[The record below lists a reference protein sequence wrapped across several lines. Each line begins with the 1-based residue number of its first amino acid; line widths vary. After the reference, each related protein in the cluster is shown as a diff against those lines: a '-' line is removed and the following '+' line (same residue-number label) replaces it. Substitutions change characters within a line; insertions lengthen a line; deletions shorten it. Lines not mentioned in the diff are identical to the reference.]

1 MSSPTASTE
10 ESARDEDVLRVVV
23 RRRPYLWVVY
33 VILVVILVAAGYS
46 AATNQRFGWGVVA
59 TYFLSSAIL
68 KGLLTTIEL
77 TVVSMLLGIVLG
89 VLLAMMAVSRSR
101 VLSRIAQVYV
111 WFFRGTP
118 LLVQLLFWFNLAAL
132 YPRLG
137 LGIPGRAPLFS
148 VGANEIISPFVAAIL
163 ALSLHEAA
171 YMAEIVR
178 SGVIGVDRG
187 QRQAALALGMRPARV
202 MRRIVLPQAM
212 RTIIPPTGNQT
223 ISMLKTSSLVSVIAL
238 SDLLYT
244 AQSIY
249 GINYQVIPLL
259 VVASIWYLI
268 VVSVLS
274 VGQGFL
280 ERRYGRGSG

>member
-1 MSSPTASTE
+1 MTPPTATE
-10 ESARDEDVLRVVV
+10 AAPEEATLRVVP
-23 RRRPYLWVVY
+23 RRRPFLWVIYAV
-33 VILVVILVAAGYS
+33 LAVVALAALYS
-46 AATNQRFGWGVVA
+46 ALSNQRFGWDVVGR
-59 TYFLSSAIL
+59 YFFSKAIL
-68 KGLLTTIEL
+68 TGLLRTIEL
-77 TVVSMLLGIVLG
+77 TVLSMLAGIALG
-89 VLLAMMAVSRSR
+89 VLLAMMRVAPSR
-101 VLSRIAQVYV
+101 VLSGLSQAYV

-137 LGIPGRAPLFS
+137 LGVPGGQLWFS
-148 VGANEIISPFVAAIL
+148 VEANAVISPFVAALL

-178 SGVIGVDRG
+178 AGVLGVDRE
-187 QRQAALALGMRPARV
+187 QREAALALGMRPARV

-238 SDLLYT
+238 NDLLYT

-259 VVASIWYLI
+259 VVASLWYLI

-274 VGQGFL
+274 VGQAYL
-280 ERRYGRGSG
+280 ERRFGRGRAW

>member
-1 MSSPTASTE
+1 VKTVA
-10 ESARDEDVLRVVV
+10 ACLLLGVVLGACSGGSYQYRWGFFFDSILRPDGLILSGIWLTVSIAVTSQVIGVVLGV
-23 RRRPYLWVVY
+23 FGALGKQARRRPIRW
-33 VILVVILVAAGYS
+33 
-46 AATNQRFGWGVVA
+46 
-59 TYFLSSAIL
+59 
-68 KGLLTTIEL
+68 
-77 TVVSMLLGIVLG
+77 
-89 VLLAMMAVSRSR
+89 LANF
-101 VLSRIAQVYV
+101 YV

-137 LGIPGRAPLFS
+137 LGIPGRDPLFS

-259 VVASIWYLI
+259 VVASLWYLI

-280 ERRYGRGSG
+280 ERRYGRGSV

>member
-1 MSSPTASTE
+1 MSTSATE
-10 ESARDEDVLRVVV
+10 ESSVTQEVRRVVK
-23 RRRPYLWVVY
+23 RRQPYLWVIYGLLAV
-33 VILVVILVAAGYS
+33 LVLAAAYS
-46 AATNQRFGWGVVA
+46 AAVNQRFGWGVVA

-68 KGLLTTIEL
+68 KGLLTTLEL
-77 TVVSMLLGIVLG
+77 TVLSMLLGIVLG
-89 VLLAMMAVSRSR
+89 VLLAMMRVSRGQILPT
-101 VLSRIAQVYV
+101 VAQVYV

-118 LLVQLLFWFNLAAL
+118 LLVQILFWFNLAAL

-137 LGIPGRAPLFS
+137 LGIPGGGSLFS
-148 VGANEIISPFVAAIL
+148 LETNALISPFVAAIL

-187 QRQAALALGMRPARV
+187 QRQAALALGMRPSRI

-238 SDLLYT
+238 NDLLYT

-259 VVASIWYLI
+259 VVASLWYLI

-274 VGQGFL
+274 VGQSFV
-280 ERRYGRGSG
+280 ERRYGRGMS

>member
-1 MSSPTASTE
+1 MTASSSTAASTE
-10 ESARDEDVLRVVV
+10 PVVLRVVP
-23 RRRPYLWVVY
+23 RRRPYLWFLY
-33 VILVVILVAAGYS
+33 ALLAVIAVSALYS
-46 AATNQRFGWGVVA
+46 AAVNERFGWSVVGQ
-59 TYFLSSAIL
+59 YLFSSAIL

-77 TVVSMLLGIVLG
+77 TVISMVLGIVLG
-89 VLLAMMAVSRSR
+89 VVLAIMRTSRSS
-101 VLSRIAQVYV
+101 VLSSVARLYV

-118 LLVQLLFWFNLAAL
+118 LLVQILFWFNLAAL
-132 YPRLG
+132 YPQIG
-137 LGIPGRAPLFS
+137 LGVPGHPLLFS
-148 VGANEIISPFVAAIL
+148 FNANQIISPFTAAIL

-178 SGVIGVDRG
+178 AGVIGVDRC

-202 MRRIVLPQAM
+202 LRRIVLPQAM

-249 GINYQVIPLL
+249 GINYRVIPLL
-259 VVASIWYLI
+259 MVASIWYLV
-268 VVSVLS
+268 VVSLLS
-274 VGQGFL
+274 VGQGHL
-280 ERRYGRGSG
+280 ERRFGRGSL

>member
-1 MSSPTASTE
+1 MNVTE
-10 ESARDEDVLRVVV
+10 GALRVVP
-23 RRRPYLWVVY
+23 RRKPYLWVIYLALAV
-33 VILVVILVAAGYS
+33 LVVAAAISVAG
-46 AATNQRFGWGVVA
+46 NRRFGWDVVGG
-59 TYFLSSAIL
+59 YFFSVAIL

-77 TVVSMLLGIVLG
+77 TVLCMLLGIVLG
-89 VLLAMMAVSRSR
+89 ILLAIMRISTSP
-101 VLSRIAQVYV
+101 VLRGVAGAYI

-118 LLVQLLFWFNLAAL
+118 LLVQILFWFNLAAL
-132 YPRLG
+132 YPTLFG
-137 LGIPGRAPLFS
+137 LPTNAL
-148 VGANEIISPFVAAIL
+148 ISPFAAAVL

-178 SGVIGVDRG
+178 SGILGVDRG
-187 QRQAALALGMRPARV
+187 QRLAALALGMRPARIL
-202 MRRIVLPQAM
+202 RRIVLPQAM
-212 RTIIPPTGNQT
+212 RTILPPTGNQT

-259 VVASIWYLI
+259 IVASLWYLI

-274 VGQGFL
+274 VGQRYL
-280 ERRYGRGSG
+280 ERHYGRGVQ

>member
-1 MSSPTASTE
+1 MNQHPLLGQRMQRLAHRHPADSELLGQFLLAQLLAGTQLAAGDLGQHGGDDPFDRGAGLGQPDRGGFRH
-10 ESARDEDVLRVVV
+10 AAPV
-23 RRRPYLWVVY
+23 RRR
-33 VILVVILVAAGYS
+33 G
-46 AATNQRFGWGVVA
+46 RRCG
-59 TYFLSSAIL
+59 
-68 KGLLTTIEL
+68 
-77 TVVSMLLGIVLG
+77 
-89 VLLAMMAVSRSR
+89 
-101 VLSRIAQVYV
+101 
-111 WFFRGTP
+111 
-118 LLVQLLFWFNLAAL
+118 WFNLAAL

-137 LGIPGRAPLFS
+137 LGIPGRDPLFS

-259 VVASIWYLI
+259 VVASLWYLI

-280 ERRYGRGSG
+280 ERRYGRGSV